1 MLPIRHLCILL
12 VSLSLVSCVTGT
24 PKVPE
29 AVESAHTVKAPLDG
43 IWQGV
48 FDINGRGRYDFT
60 ALHIQGRSTAVSVR
74 AKAMCRGRVELQ
86 EGQYYMARYELFAL
100 DGAPFDQATITG
112 TLDKQAIRSHF
123 VTMNGGDIGAIN
135 LDYNPIYERKPELAE
150 LDGHWFFIDRDGL
163 ETNMRIRDGQITGAD
178 SDGCG
183 YQGTLA
189 IIDSRYN
196 LLDVVL
202 NVSSCDSVNGEY
214 IGLAYFEPGK
224 KPLVHIDALN
234 NLYGFH
240 YALQR
245 VVNSE
250 VTASR

>member
-60 ALHIQGRSTAVSVR
+60 ALHIQGRSTAVSVQ

-163 ETNMRIRDGQITGAD
+163 ETNMSISDGQITGAD

-245 VVNSE
+245 IVNSE

>member
-1 MLPIRHLCILL
+1 MLLIRYLCFLL
-12 VSLSLVSCVTGT
+12 VSLSLTACVNLV
-24 PKVPE
+24 PKAAE
-29 AVESAHTVKAPLDG
+29 EIESAQTVKSPLDG
-43 IWQGV
+43 IWQGT
-48 FDINGRGRYDFT
+48 FDINGRGNYDFT
-60 ALHIQGRSTAVSVR
+60 ALHIQGRSTAVSVK

-86 EGQYYMARYELFAL
+86 EEQYYMARYELFAL

-112 TLDKQAIRSHF
+112 TVDQQAIRSHF
-123 VTMNGGDIGAIN
+123 ITMNGGDIGAIN
-135 LDYNPIYERKPELAE
+135 LDYNPLYERKPELAE
-150 LDGHWFFIDRDGL
+150 LDGHWLFIDRDGL
-163 ETNMRIRDGQITGAD
+163 ETKMSISNGQIVGVD

-189 IIDSRYN
+189 IINPQYN
-196 LLDVVL
+196 LFDVVL

-240 YALQR
+240 YQLQR
-245 VVNSE
+245 VSASE
-250 VTASR
+250 ITASR

>member
-163 ETNMRIRDGQITGAD
+163 ETNMSISDGQITGAD
-178 SDGCG
+178 SDGCS

-224 KPLVHIDALN
+224 KHLVHIDALN